1 MRHTRAA
8 STNPSVVLLGNG
20 ASDIGVAAIIVAQS
34 ALVMMILNVSM
45 VSGIEKGVGF
55 RKRQGVH
62 DLQVEMRLMKRVLSL
77 GCLVCLIS
85 SF

>member
-45 VSGIEKGVGF
+45 VSSIEKGVSF
-55 RKRQGVH
+55 QKRQGVH
-62 DLQVEMRLMKRVLSL
+62 DLQVEMRLMRRVLNL